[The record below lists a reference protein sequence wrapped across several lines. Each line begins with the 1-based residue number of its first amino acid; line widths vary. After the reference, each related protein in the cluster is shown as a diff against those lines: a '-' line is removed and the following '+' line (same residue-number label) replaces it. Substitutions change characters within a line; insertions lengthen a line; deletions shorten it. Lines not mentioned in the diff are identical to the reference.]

1 MDFHARPAMSDLAA
15 LARRALAAMDLTR
28 LESNDTAAQI
38 GAFCQRALTPFGPP
52 AAICVYPEHVATART
67 VLDQLGLPSVPIAA
81 VANFPDGS
89 TELAR
94 VRSEI
99 ASARA
104 EGAAEIDL
112 VMPWR
117 TLLAGD
123 EAAVRALLDA
133 ARAATGDARLKTILE
148 TGELVDADIIRR
160 ASLIAIDC
168 GADFIKTSTGKVP
181 VNATPEAARIT
192 LTAIRDCGGRC
203 GFKAAGG
210 IRSVAEAA
218 VYFALADELLGPDWA
233 TPAHFRLGASAL
245 LDGVLGVLSGTAAT
259 SSASY

>member
-1 MDFHARPAMSDLAA
+1 MDFHACPAMTDAPA

-28 LESNDTAAQI
+28 LECNDTAVQI
-38 GAFCQRALTPFGPP
+38 GAFCRRALTPFGPP

-67 VLDQLGLPSVPIAA
+67 ELDQLGLSTLPIAA
-81 VANFPDGS
+81 VVNFPDGS
-89 TELAR
+89 TELSR

-99 ASARA
+99 GSALA
-104 EGAAEIDL
+104 EGAVEFDV

-117 TLLAGD
+117 ALLAGD
-123 EAAVRALLDA
+123 EAAARALLDA
-133 ARAATGDARLKTILE
+133 ARGAAGSARIKTILE
-148 TGELVDADIIRR
+148 TGELADADLIRR

-168 GADFIKTSTGKVP
+168 GADFIKTSTGKVR
-181 VNATPEAARIT
+181 VNATPDAARIM

-245 LDGVLGVLSGTAAT
+245 RDDVLGVLSGTAVT
-259 SSASY
+259 GLASY

>member
-1 MDFHARPAMSDLAA
+1 MTELSA

-28 LESNDTAAQI
+28 LESNDTAVQI
-38 GAFCQRALTPFGPP
+38 KAFCQRALTSFGPP
-52 AAICVYPEHVATART
+52 AAVCVYPEHVAAART
-67 VLDQLGLPSVPIAA
+67 SLDRLNLSAVPVAA

-89 TELAR
+89 TEMSR

-99 ASARA
+99 ASALDD
-104 EGAAEIDL
+104 GAAEIDV

-117 TLLAGD
+117 ALLSGD
-123 EAAVRALLDA
+123 EAGVRAMLDA
-133 ARAATGDARLKTILE
+133 ARAATGNARLKTILE
-148 TGELVDADIIRR
+148 TGQLVDADIIRR

-181 VNATPEAARIT
+181 VNATPEAARIM

-218 VYFALADELLGPDWA
+218 IYFALADQLLGPVWA
-233 TPAHFRLGASAL
+233 TPQRFRLGASAL
-245 LDGVLGVLSGTAAT
+245 LDDVLGVLAGATIAAP
-259 SSASY
+259 AGY